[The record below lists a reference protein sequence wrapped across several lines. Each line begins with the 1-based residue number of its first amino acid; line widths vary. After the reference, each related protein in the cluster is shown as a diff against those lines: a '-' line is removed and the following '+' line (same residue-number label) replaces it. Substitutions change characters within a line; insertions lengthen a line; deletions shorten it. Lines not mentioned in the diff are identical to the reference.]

1 MSSTKKNILKI
12 RKMFEK
18 SEQVR
23 KELES
28 MEKTIKDFQDMVDK
42 GLVQPRGYTLKT
54 VDEEYF
60 TYSFNMSS

>member
-1 MSSTKKNILKI
+1 MSSTVKNILEI
-12 RKMFEK
+12 RKQYEK
-18 SEQVR
+18 SKQVR

-54 VDEEYF
+54 VDEECF
-60 TYSFNMSS
+60 TCSFNMS

>member
-1 MSSTKKNILKI
+1 MSSTVKNILEI
-12 RKMFEK
+12 RKQYERSK
-18 SEQVR
+18 QVR

-54 VDEEYF
+54 VDEECF
-60 TYSFNMSS
+60 TCSFNMS

>member
-1 MSSTKKNILKI
+1 MSSTVKNILEI
-12 RKMFEK
+12 RKQYEK
-18 SEQVR
+18 SKQVG

-54 VDEEYF
+54 VDEECF
-60 TYSFNMSS
+60 TCSFNMS

>member
-1 MSSTKKNILKI
+1 MSSTVKNILEI
-12 RKMFEK
+12 RK
-18 SEQVR
+18 QVR

-54 VDEEYF
+54 VDEECF
-60 TYSFNMSS
+60 TCSFNMS